1 MNQPETVK
9 IRLQKVDLFRGLALI
24 GMVIYHFSWDLSYF
38 SYIAPQVAA
47 EGSLR
52 VLARIVAFCFLFISG
67 FSLYLA
73 QGKQLRFL
81 PYFRRL
87 SIIILAA
94 LIVSIVTYFIMPQ
107 GFIYFGILHEIAV
120 ATVIGLLFLHT
131 PLLLNFL
138 AIFIFVLLPFILKSD
153 FFNAPYL
160 LWIGFSS
167 YPRPSFDYVP
177 VFPWFGS
184 ALLGLT
190 TARICDKFHLFIYLQ
205 NGIRP
210 QWLNKY
216 LQLIGRH
223 SLIFYLVHQ
232 PILLAL
238 LYSISA
244 VFPPSPEALRA
255 PMEQACVNECRE
267 SQADSHLCT
276 AFCSCVFD
284 QIAHQHMM
292 SEFSKGEVSQTDE
305 RLQKSVNA
313 CWGQTVLKQ
322 Q

>member
-1 MNQPETVK
+1 MNQPETIK

-24 GMVIYHFSWDLSYF
+24 GMVVYHFSWDLSYF
-38 SYIAPQVAA
+38 SYIDPQVPA

-73 QGKQLRFL
+73 QGKQRRFL
-81 PYFRRL
+81 AYFRRL

-94 LIVSIVTYFIMPQ
+94 FVVSIVTYFIMPQ

-131 PLLLNFL
+131 PLVLNFL

-167 YPRPSFDYVP
+167 YPRPSLDYVP

-210 QWLNKY
+210 QWLNKS

-232 PILLAL
+232 PVLLAL
-238 LYSISA
+238 LYCISA
-244 VFPPSPEALRA
+244 VFPPSPDTLRK
-255 PMEQACVNECRE
+255 PLERACVNECSE

-284 QIAHQHMM
+284 QIDHRQMM
-292 SEFSKGEVSQTDE
+292 SEFSRGEVSQTDE
-305 RLQKSVNA
+305 RLQKSINA
-313 CWGQTVLKQ
+313 CWGQTLLKQ